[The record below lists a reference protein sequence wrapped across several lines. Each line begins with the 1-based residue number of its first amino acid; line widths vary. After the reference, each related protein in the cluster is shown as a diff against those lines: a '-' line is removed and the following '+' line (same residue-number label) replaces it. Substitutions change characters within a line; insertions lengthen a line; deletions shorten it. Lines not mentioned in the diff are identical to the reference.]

1 MQPLQATSQLLR
13 LVVLA
18 IAKSVTEY
26 FYTYIVEVLLDTS
39 RVIEWQYLSEIII
52 YY

>member
-1 MQPLQATSQLLR
+1 

-39 RVIEWQYLSEIII
+39 RVIE
-52 YY
+52 